1 MLRALVLSVL
11 CTACMVPVGRMPP
24 SGSAPAP
31 APPTMARREE
41 MARNVLV
48 EANRARQAQGR
59 AVLVADPRLDRAAMR
74 YASEL
79 ANLRRLS
86 HESPVIGY
94 ETLTKRIEAEGVKW
108 QRAGE
113 NLASTRGTTTTV
125 PRQAIDMWLNS
136 SGHRANLLN
145 GEYTHSGVGVAVD
158 LYGAW
163 YVVQVYVKPLAS
175 R

>member
-1 MLRALVLSVL
+1 
-11 CTACMVPVGRMPP
+11 
-24 SGSAPAP
+24 
-31 APPTMARREE
+31 MART
-41 MARNVLV
+41 VLV

-59 AVLVADPRLDRAAMR
+59 GALIADPGLDRAAMR
-74 YASEL
+74 YATEL

-113 NLASTRGTTTTV
+113 NLASLRGGTTTV
-125 PRQAIDMWLNS
+125 PKQTIDMWLNS

-145 GEYTHSGVGVAVD
+145 AEYTHSGVGVAVD

-163 YVVQVYVKPLAS
+163 YIVQVYVRPLAT